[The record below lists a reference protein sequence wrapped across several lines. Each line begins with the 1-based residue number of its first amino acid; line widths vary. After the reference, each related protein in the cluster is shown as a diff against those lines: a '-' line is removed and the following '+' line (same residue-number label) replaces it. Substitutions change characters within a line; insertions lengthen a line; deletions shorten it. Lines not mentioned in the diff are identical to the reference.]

1 MRMEKRARKS
11 VRQSVSLPAS
21 LACQVVEMA
30 QSKRTSANKVL
41 LNLIERGME
50 SLRAERERFF
60 ALADRLVKTKD
71 VEEQKQIKEELA
83 RLTFGA

>member
-1 MRMEKRARKS
+1 M
-11 VRQSVSLPAS
+11 PAS
-21 LACQVVEMA
+21 LARQVVEIA

-41 LNLIERGME
+41 LNLIERGMDSVRE
-50 SLRAERERFF
+50 ERERFF

-71 VEEQKQIKEELA
+71 VEEQKRIKEELA

>member
-1 MRMEKRARKS
+1 
-11 VRQSVSLPAS
+11 
-21 LACQVVEMA
+21 MA